1 MKNYRPVSGDGL
13 APAVLNHDF
22 KSGFTTPGN
31 KAPATAV
38 QFSLH
43 ARSVT
48 IHLDSRRADEA
59 HLSSQPVDRQCLL
72 NIPASVCW
80 PVQSRRSQTDQTETS
95 LRKILTSQPKL
106 RRHPHLPTTY
116 TNFSLR
122 NESSRKLKNPPSPG
136 LGREDCFLAK
146 PRKIPSVVP
155 WLISA
160 PLEILRPLSTTYKEF
175 G

>member
-38 QFSLH
+38 PFSPH

-48 IHLDSRRADEA
+48 IHLNSSRRADEA
-59 HLSSQPVDRQCLL
+59 HLCSQPVDRQCLL
-72 NIPASVCW
+72 NIPANVCW
-80 PVQSRRSQTDQTETS
+80 PVQSRRSKTETS
-95 LRKILTSQPKL
+95 LRKMLTSQPKL
-106 RRHPHLPTTY
+106 RQHPYLPTTY

-122 NESSRKLKNPPSPG
+122 NQSSRKIEKPA

-160 PLEILRPLSTTYKEF
+160 PLEILGPLSTTYKEF